1 LCGLFVYKNGGII
14 LSNFKGSKTWRLVLL
29 LSVFA
34 MVAVA
39 CGGGSTADEV
49 VEEAAPEVTAAP
61 ATTAAAAEPAAP
73 SGPAGTY
80 KMAIFSEPQTQ
91 NYWDFLDGENDVW
104 TSYAMSSQA
113 TSLFSVSYP
122 NYNLVANMASSL
134 VEASTD
140 NEDGTFTYVV
150 GMKEGYTWSD
160 GSAITANDMVF
171 TYNTVKGLGLQQNWV
186 SGYKITSVGDDGTES
201 QGVVSI
207 VANNDYEVAITFN
220 YDPGL
225 SDWQYGVAQV
235 SILPESYWSQYATD
249 RETLIDADG
258 INAPVASA
266 FVYEAVEPGAFTLW
280 GYDSDTMYFGGET
293 TIYASGTRIVNDNGV
308 APAVDESFGDTTG
321 DSFTYSSGPF
331 VGNVEFTL
339 YGDQDAAY
347 LAFQNGEVNF
357 VLNPLGLKRNLY
369 NELARNSDIELVS
382 NFSNGY
388 RYLAF
393 NTRVFPGSNKHFRQA
408 VSCMVDKD
416 FVINNVLQGVAL
428 RMDGQMPAALTAWVA
443 PTQGIQAECEGMS
456 SAERYDK
463 AVAVLQ
469 AGGWSATDWGLAPQ
483 SADDRATPPTDL
495 KGPNGEVAPENM
507 LLYAPGAGYDPL
519 RATFSLY
526 IADWMKQLG
535 FDAIA
540 QPTNFSVIV
549 DKVFTP
555 ENCEEWYFY
564 MLGWGLSAYPDH
576 PVDFFASKYD
586 TCDGGYNTPGF
597 SNAEYDALADQFGA
611 AKSVGEAVGIMN
623 QMEAILYEEMP
634 YLVLFTTP
642 ILEAYAGVAYPFT
655 DVLAGLSNLGGLAG
669 SVKLSD

>member
-1 LCGLFVYKNGGII
+1 M
-14 LSNFKGSKTWRLVLL
+14 SNFKGSKTWRLVLL

-34 MVAVA
+34 LVVVA
-39 CGGGSTADEV
+39 CGGGSTAEEV
-49 VEEAAPEVTAAP
+49 VEEAAPETTAAP
-61 ATTAAAAEPAAP
+61 ATTAAAPEPAAP
-73 SGPAGTY
+73 SGPEGTY

-104 TSYAMSSQA
+104 TSYAMSGQA

-122 NYNLVANMASSL
+122 NYALVAGMAADL
-134 VEASTD
+134 VESNTD
-140 NEDGTFTYVV
+140 NGDGTYTFVV
-150 GMKEGYTWSD
+150 PMKEGFTWSD
-160 GSAITANDMVF
+160 GSPITANDMVF
-171 TYNTVKGLGLQQNWV
+171 TYNTVKDLALQSSWV
-186 SGYKITSVGDDGTES
+186 SAYKIPTVDEDGTVG
-201 QGVVSI
+201 QGVVGI
-207 VANNDYEVAITFN
+207 VANSDYEVAITFN

-225 SDWQYGVAQV
+225 SDWQFGVSQAAF
-235 SILPESYWSQYATD
+235 LPESYWAQYATS
-249 RETLIDADG
+249 REALIDAPALE
-258 INAPVASA
+258 APVASA
-266 FVYEAVEPGAFTLW
+266 FVYESVEAGAFVTW
-280 GYDSDTMYFGGET
+280 SYDPDTMHFGGET
-293 TIYASGTRIVNDNGV
+293 TIYDGGTSYVNDNGV
-308 APAVDESFGDTTG
+308 APAVNESFGDTSG
-321 DSFTYSSGPF
+321 DSFTYSTGPY
-331 VGNVEFTL
+331 VGRVEFTL

-416 FVINNVLQGVAL
+416 FVINNVLQGVAV

-443 PTQGIQAECEGMS
+443 PVQGIQAECEGMD
-456 SAERYDK
+456 SAARFDK

-469 AGGWSATDWGLAPQ
+469 DGGWTATDWGLGPQ
-483 SADDRATPPTDL
+483 SADDRATPPTNL

-526 IADWMKQLG
+526 IADWMQQLG
-535 FDAIA
+535 FDAVA

-555 ENCEEWYFY
+555 ENCNDWYFY

-586 TCDGGYNTPGF
+586 TCEGGYNTPGF
-597 SNAEYDALADQFGA
+597 NNAEYDALADQFGQ
-611 AKSVGEAVGIMN
+611 AKTVSDAVGIMN

-642 ILEAYAGVAYPFT
+642 ILEAYAGAEYPFT
-655 DVLAGLSNLGGLAG
+655 DVLSGLSNLGGLAS